1 MADQQ
6 GNQSDA
12 RKEMEMLIKL
22 EAATTVPKAPIGRGG
37 RAIHQAG
44 TPVGGGGS
52 WMQSKGA
59 TVPEEEEEEQ
69 TTPREVSSAERDLI
83 RTITEKVGLEYVNI
97 RDYQLDSAD
106 AQRLRSYIPAAEA
119 RKRRIFPL
127 AEETTPG
134 FRPRLTIAIADAL
147 DITIVDDLAHLLPN
161 YEIHAVVAD
170 EQEIVD
176 AIDKFYGIGDES
188 IEEAVEALN
197 EDLGRSQSFTK
208 GGEVEIDIEQLA
220 NDPPVIKIVNLLLME
235 AIQQRASDLHIE
247 PFASKLR
254 IRYRVDG
261 LLREI
266 QSPPKAYQVGII
278 SRLKVMAGMN
288 IAETRMPQDGRIRLS
303 IAGKEVDLR
312 VASVPIVHGEAIVMR
327 VLDKSTMMI
336 GIRQLGFQQEILGD
350 VLKEA
355 SKPNGIVL
363 VTGPTGCGKTTTL
376 YSILNEIF
384 DSGMKFITTEDPV
397 EYELAGIVQVNINAK
412 VDLTFARCLRAILRQ
427 DPDVILVG
435 EIRDVETA
443 QISIQAALTGHM
455 VFSTL
460 HTNSAAATV
469 TRLIDMGLEPFLIS
483 STLRGIVGQR
493 LIRTICPSCRDEY
506 HPTDKDLA
514 EFAVTREQVEDITF
528 FKGRGCDECN
538 KTGYKGRLGIFEFLK
553 ITDEICE
560 LILQRST
567 TDEIHALAVHQG
579 MQSMRTDG
587 WMKVCMGVTT
597 FDEVA
602 RQTPS
607 ESEESIRLEMES
619 AQKSLEKIEE
629 ARRRR
634 EMEDT
639 RQAAEDEG
647 AGQFGVPK
655 VISSGREDT
664 ATEE

>member
-1 MADQQ
+1 MADPQ
-6 GNQSDA
+6 GTENDA

-22 EAATTVPKAPIGRGG
+22 EAAAMVPKAPTGGG
-37 RAIHQAG
+37 RAIHKAG
-44 TPVGGGGS
+44 TPIGAGGN

-59 TVPEEEEEEQ
+59 TIQDEPEAKPP
-69 TTPREVSSAERDLI
+69 TPAEMSTAEKDLI
-83 RTITEKVGLEYVNI
+83 RTITEKVGLQYVTI
-97 RDYQLDSAD
+97 RSFDLTSAG
-106 AQRLRSYIPAAEA
+106 AQRVRDFIPAAEA

-127 AEETTPG
+127 SEETTPG
-134 FRPRLTIAIADAL
+134 FKPRLTIAIADAL
-147 DITIVDDLAHLLPN
+147 DITIVDDLGHLLPEH
-161 YEIHAVVAD
+161 EIHAVVAD

-197 EDLGRSQSFTK
+197 QDLGKSQAYSK
-208 GGEVEIDIEQLA
+208 GGEVEIDLERLV

-235 AIQQRASDLHIE
+235 AVQQRASDLHIE

-261 LLREI
+261 ILREI
-266 QSPPKAYQVGII
+266 QSPPKTYQVGII

-288 IAETRMPQDGRIRLS
+288 IAETRTPQDGRIRLS

-312 VASVPIVHGEAIVMR
+312 VASIPIVHGEAIVMR

-336 GIRQLGFQQEILGD
+336 GIRQLGFQQDVLNE

-469 TRLIDMGLEPFLIS
+469 TRLVDMGLEPFLLS
-483 STLRGIVGQR
+483 STLRGVVGQR
-493 LIRTICPSCRDEY
+493 LIRTICPSCRDV
-506 HPTDKDLA
+506 HIPTDKDLT

-528 FKGRGCDECN
+528 YKGRGCDDCN
-538 KTGYKGRLGIFEFLK
+538 KTGYKGRLGIFEFMRV
-553 ITDEICE
+553 TDEICE

-607 ESEESIRLEMES
+607 ESEASIRLEMES
-619 AQKSLEKIEE
+619 AQKSLHKIDE

-634 EMEDT
+634 EVEDA
-639 RQAAEDEG
+639 RSEDEDG
-647 AGQFGVPK
+647 ASFGVPK
-655 VISSGREDT
+655 VVASSREET
-664 ATEE
+664 GAEE

>member
-1 MADQQ
+1 MADPQ
-6 GNQSDA
+6 GTENDA

-22 EAATTVPKAPIGRGG
+22 EAAAMVPKAPTGGG
-37 RAIHQAG
+37 RAIHKAG
-44 TPVGGGGS
+44 TPIGAGGN

-59 TVPEEEEEEQ
+59 TIQDEPEA
-69 TTPREVSSAERDLI
+69 TPPTPAEMSTAEKDLI
-83 RTITEKVGLEYVNI
+83 RTITEKVGLQYVTI
-97 RDYQLDSAD
+97 RSFDLTSAG
-106 AQRLRSYIPAAEA
+106 AQRVRDFIPAAEA

-127 AEETTPG
+127 SEETTPG
-134 FRPRLTIAIADAL
+134 FKPRLTIAIADAL
-147 DITIVDDLAHLLPN
+147 DITIVDDLGHLLPEH
-161 YEIHAVVAD
+161 EIHAVVAD

-197 EDLGRSQSFTK
+197 QDLGKSQAYSK
-208 GGEVEIDIEQLA
+208 GGEVEIDLERLV

-235 AIQQRASDLHIE
+235 AVQQRASDLHIE

-261 LLREI
+261 ILREI
-266 QSPPKAYQVGII
+266 QSPPKVYQVGII
-278 SRLKVMAGMN
+278 SRLKVMAGLN

-312 VASVPIVHGEAIVMR
+312 VAAIPIVHGEAIVMR

-336 GIRQLGFQQEILGD
+336 GIRQLGFQQDVLSE

-469 TRLIDMGLEPFLIS
+469 TRLVDMGLEPFLLS
-483 STLRGIVGQR
+483 STLRGVVGQR
-493 LIRTICPSCRDEY
+493 LIRTICPSCRDT
-506 HPTDKDLA
+506 HIPTDKELD
-514 EFAVTREQVEDITF
+514 EFAVSREQVEDITF
-528 FKGRGCDECN
+528 YKGRGCDDCN
-538 KTGYKGRLGIFEFLK
+538 KTGYKGRLGIFEFMRV
-553 ITDEICE
+553 TDEICE

-607 ESEESIRLEMES
+607 ESEASIRLEMES
-619 AQKSLEKIEE
+619 AQKSLQKIDE

-634 EMEDT
+634 ELEDA
-639 RQAAEDEG
+639 RSEDEDG
-647 AGQFGVPK
+647 SSFGVPK
-655 VISSGREDT
+655 VVASSREET
-664 ATEE
+664 GAEE

>member
-1 MADQQ
+1 MADQK
-6 GNQSDA
+6 GNQDDA

-22 EAATTVPKAPIGRGG
+22 EAAAAVPKSPHARGG
-37 RAIHQAG
+37 RPIHQAG
-44 TPVGGGGS
+44 TPIGAGGT
-52 WMQSKGA
+52 WMQARGA
-59 TVPEEEEEEQ
+59 ATAEEPEEEQ
-69 TTPREVSSAERDLI
+69 ATPQQRSSAERDLI

-97 RDYQLDSAD
+97 RDFELDTAD
-106 AQRLRSYIPAAEA
+106 AQRIRNYIPAAEA

-127 AEETTPG
+127 TQETTPG
-134 FRPRLTIAIADAL
+134 FKPRLTIAIADAL
-147 DITIVDDLAHLLPN
+147 DITIVDDLGHLLPN
-161 YEIHAVVAD
+161 HDIHAVVAD

-197 EDLGRSQSFTK
+197 EDLGKSQSFSK

-235 AIQQRASDLHIE
+235 AVQQRASDLHIE

-266 QSPPKAYQVGII
+266 QSPPKTYQVGII
-278 SRLKVMAGMN
+278 SRLKVMAGLN

-336 GIRQLGFQQEILGD
+336 GIRQLGFQQEILSD

-469 TRLIDMGLEPFLIS
+469 TRLVDMGLEPFLLS
-483 STLRGIVGQR
+483 STLRGVVGQR
-493 LIRTICPSCRDEY
+493 LIRTICPSCREEY
-506 HPTDKDLA
+506 TPTDKDLA
-514 EFAVTREQVEDITF
+514 EFAVEREQVEDFTF
-528 FKGRGCDECN
+528 YKGRGCDDCN
-538 KTGYKGRLGIFEFLK
+538 KTGYKGRLGIFEFMQV
-553 ITDEICE
+553 TDEISE

-619 AQKSLEKIEE
+619 AQKSLGKIED
-629 ARRRR
+629 ARRKRDV
-634 EMEDT
+634 EDN
-639 RQAAEDEG
+639 QQVDEQGG
-647 AGQFGVPK
+647 ADFGVPK
-655 VISSGREDT
+655 VVTSSRE
-664 ATEE
+664 ATSAEE

>member
-1 MADQQ
+1 MADQKESK
-6 GNQSDA
+6 SDA

-22 EAATTVPKAPIGRGG
+22 EAGAAVPKAPPGRGG
-37 RAIHQAG
+37 KAIHQAG

-52 WMQSKGA
+52 WMQSRGTA
-59 TVPEEEEEEQ
+59 EPEEEEAPATTREQ
-69 TTPREVSSAERDLI
+69 RSSTERDLI
-83 RTITEKVGLEYVNI
+83 RTITEKVGLEYVSV
-97 RDYQLDSAD
+97 RDYDLESNE
-106 AQRLRSYIPAAEA
+106 AQSLRDLIPAAEA

-127 AEETTPG
+127 VKETTPG
-134 FRPRLTIAIADAL
+134 FNTRLTIAIADAV
-147 DITIVDDLAHLLPN
+147 DITIVDDLGHLLPN
-161 YEIHAVVAD
+161 YDIHAVVAD

-176 AIDKFYGIGDES
+176 AIDKYYGIGDES

-197 EDLGRSQSFTK
+197 QDMGQAQSLTK

-235 AIQQRASDLHIE
+235 AVQQRASDLHIE
-247 PFASKLR
+247 PFSNRLR

-266 QSPPKAYQVGII
+266 QSPPKTYQVGII

-312 VASVPIVHGEAIVMR
+312 VASVPIVHGEGIVMR

-336 GIRQLGFQQEILGD
+336 GIRQLGFQQEVLSEM
-350 VLKEA
+350 LKES
-355 SKPNGIVL
+355 SKPNGIML

-384 DSGMKFITTEDPV
+384 DSGMKFITTKDPV

-460 HTNSAAATV
+460 HTNSAAATI
-469 TRLIDMGLEPFLIS
+469 TRLVDMGLEPFLLS
-483 STLRGIVGQR
+483 STLRGVVGQR
-493 LIRTICPSCRDEY
+493 LIRTICPSCREEY
-506 HPTDKDLA
+506 TPTDKDLT
-514 EFAVTREQVEDITF
+514 EYAVTREQVEDITF
-528 FKGRGCDECN
+528 YKGRGCDDCN
-538 KTGYKGRLGIFEFLK
+538 STGYKGRLGIFEFMRV
-553 ITDEICE
+553 TDEICE

-597 FDEVA
+597 FEEVA

-607 ESEESIRLEMES
+607 ESEETIRLEMES
-619 AQKSLEKIEE
+619 AQKSLEKIDQ
-629 ARRRR
+629 ARRQRD
-634 EMEDT
+634 EEDQ
-639 RQAAEDEG
+639 RSHEEEG
-647 AGQFGVPK
+647 GGGDFGVPK
-655 VISSGREDT
+655 VVSSSREET
-664 ATEE
+664 SAEE

>member
-1 MADQQ
+1 MADPQDIQ
-6 GNQSDA
+6 NDA

-22 EAATTVPKAPIGRGG
+22 EAAASVPKAPIGGG
-37 RAIHQAG
+37 RAIHKAG
-44 TPVGGGGS
+44 TPIGAGGT

-59 TVPEEEEEEQ
+59 TIQEEPEEQ
-69 TTPREVSSAERDLI
+69 APTPAEMSTAEKDLI

-97 RDYQLDSAD
+97 RSFDLASAG
-106 AQRLRSYIPAAEA
+106 AQRVRDYIPAAEA

-127 AEETTPG
+127 SEETTPG
-134 FRPRLTIAIADAL
+134 FKPRLTIAIADAL
-147 DITIVDDLAHLLPN
+147 DITIVDDLGHLLPEH
-161 YEIHAVVAD
+161 EIHAVVAD

-197 EDLGRSQSFTK
+197 QDLGKSQSYAK
-208 GGEVEIDIEQLA
+208 GGEVEIDLERLV

-235 AIQQRASDLHIE
+235 AVQQRASDLHIE

-261 LLREI
+261 ILREI
-266 QSPPKAYQVGII
+266 QSPPKTYQVGII

-312 VASVPIVHGEAIVMR
+312 VASIPIVHGEAIVMR

-336 GIRQLGFQQEILGD
+336 GIRQLGFQQDVLGE

-469 TRLIDMGLEPFLIS
+469 TRLVDMGLEPFLLS
-483 STLRGIVGQR
+483 STLRGVVGQR
-493 LIRTICPSCRDEY
+493 LIRTICPSCRDT
-506 HPTDKDLA
+506 HIPTDKELD
-514 EFAVTREQVEDITF
+514 EFAVTREQVEDIAF
-528 FKGRGCDECN
+528 HKGRGCDDCN
-538 KTGYKGRLGIFEFLK
+538 KTGYKGRLGIFEFMRV
-553 ITDEICE
+553 TDEICE

-607 ESEESIRLEMES
+607 ESEASIRLEMES
-619 AQKSLEKIEE
+619 AQKSLQKIDE

-634 EMEDT
+634 ELEDA
-639 RQAAEDEG
+639 RSADEDN
-647 AGQFGVPK
+647 AGFGVPK
-655 VISSGREDT
+655 VVSSSREET
-664 ATEE
+664 GAEE